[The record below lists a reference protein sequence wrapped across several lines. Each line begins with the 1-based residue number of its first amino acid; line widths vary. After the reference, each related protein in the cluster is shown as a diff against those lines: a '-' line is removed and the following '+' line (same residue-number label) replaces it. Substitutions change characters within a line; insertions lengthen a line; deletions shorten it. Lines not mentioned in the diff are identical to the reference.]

1 MPFGGSFGTQPQ
13 GAPQEIGS
21 GATFPGEKS
30 RDGVQKEEIPPH
42 VERISQQWNLSL

>member
-21 GATFPGEKS
+21 GATCPGRRVEMEFRKRRFP
-30 RDGVQKEEIPPH
+30 
-42 VERISQQWNLSL
+42 LT